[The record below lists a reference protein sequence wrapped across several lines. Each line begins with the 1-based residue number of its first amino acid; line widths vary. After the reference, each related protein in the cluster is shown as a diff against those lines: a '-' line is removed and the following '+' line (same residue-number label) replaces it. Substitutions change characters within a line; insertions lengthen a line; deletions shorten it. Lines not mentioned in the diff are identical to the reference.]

1 LIHTQREKK
10 PKKEP
15 NKEGS
20 SKMRET
26 LLRTFASMY
35 VQCLKDNVSLL
46 FGKLSPV
53 PHTTQIKKPLQQ

>member
-53 PHTTQIKKPLQQ
+53 PHTPQIKKPLQQ

>member
-1 LIHTQREKK
+1 MNNNKSKVLIYARREKK

-26 LLRTFASMY
+26 LLKTF
-35 VQCLKDNVSLL
+35 
-46 FGKLSPV
+46 
-53 PHTTQIKKPLQQ
+53 